1 MLNIYKIKGD
11 SMMPTITSGSF
22 VFTYYLNNYDIGDL
36 IVLRINEHT
45 HIIKRIIAKNDGK
58 YQIVGDN
65 KNTSSSFCDY
75 TYSSETIIGR
85 VIFIFNPVSKFSKFV
100 KFIKSLLKYEKNY
113 GSRNN

>member
-1 MLNIYKIKGD
+1 MLNIFKIKGD

-45 HIIKRIIAKNDGK
+45 HIIKRITAKNDGK

-65 KNTSSSFCDY
+65 KNISSSFCDY

>member
-1 MLNIYKIKGD
+1 MLNIFKIKGD

-45 HIIKRIIAKNDGK
+45 HIIKRITAKNDGK

>member
-1 MLNIYKIKGD
+1 MLNIFKIKGD
-11 SMMPTITSGSF
+11 SMMPTIMSGSY
-22 VFTYYLNNYDIGDL
+22 VFTCHLNDYDIGNL
-36 IVLRINEHT
+36 IVLRINEKI
-45 HIIKRIIAKNDGK
+45 HIVKRITAKNDGK

-85 VIFIFNPVSKFSKFV
+85 VIFIFNPVWKFSKFV
-100 KFIKSLLKYEKNY
+100 KSIKSLLRYEKSY

>member
-1 MLNIYKIKGD
+1 MLNIFKIKGD
-11 SMMPTITSGSF
+11 SMMPTIMPGSY
-22 VFTYYLNNYDIGDL
+22 VFTCYLNDYDIGDL
-36 IVLRINEHT
+36 IVLRINEKI
-45 HIIKRIIAKNDGK
+45 HIVKRITAKNDGK

-85 VIFIFNPVSKFSKFV
+85 VIFIFNPVWKFSKFV
-100 KFIKSLLKYEKNY
+100 KSIKSLLRYEKNY